1 MATGVQF
8 PTSSAS
14 YHKQSN
20 MLDLKGPGMDQGY
33 IPVVSHVITDEAVG
47 SLQVIFCYG
56 ITLRYFYVLR
66 TT

>member
-47 SLQVIFCYG
+47 SLQVIFR
-56 ITLRYFYVLR
+56 I
-66 TT
+66 